1 MQNAGHSF
9 ARNDAKE
16 LRAQRNPSA
25 FLPCLALFAPWR
37 SWRATEA
44 KRTFGEI
51 GMEPE
56 RGVRGSTR
64 LQKKEMKGPQGLGD
78 AGAEA
83 KTERAFSRV
92 SELLLGAFADRPP
105 YRRTLVLLPGCRA
118 TYRAR
123 LSDVQRIARKAWL
136 QGIGPLRQS
145 PTSALPQQCP
155 TAIPALIIA
164 RQCTCVN
171 VYLRPLSRIEAQVV
185 CLHTLRSR
193 KSWRAVGARWR
204 IES

>member
-1 MQNAGHSF
+1 MPFSLF
-9 ARNDAKE
+9 APSIAE
-16 LRAQRNPSA
+16 SAQRRKGAKSAKKTFA

-37 SWRATEA
+37 SWRASEA

-105 YRRTLVLLPGCRA
+105 YRRTLHAASPGVERLAEHGFRMCSVLLEKHGCREQAETTQVANECTTAAVPDGHSGVNYSTTVYVCQCIFTA
-118 TYRAR
+118 TIPDRGASG
-123 LSDVQRIARKAWL
+123 LS
-136 QGIGPLRQS
+136 
-145 PTSALPQQCP
+145 T
-155 TAIPALIIA
+155 
-164 RQCTCVN
+164 
-171 VYLRPLSRIEAQVV
+171 
-185 CLHTLRSR
+185 HT
-193 KSWRAVGARWR
+193 
-204 IES
+204 